1 MSFIFNGIERER
13 EQKRQ
18 RDSFWIES
26 WNNATL
32 PSIKWPST
40 FQVFTSNYKSCEY
53 SQFTFL
59 LHGMPYKLWAKCSK
73 QRTFARERS
82 WFFFSLFWMGG
93 KNKPYLAQNFLCR
106 WWQREKSYVCWSHN
120 TRARKKNIFFL
131 FVMNYGDSAPVPH
144 KIL

>member
-53 SQFTFL
+53 SQFTFF

-82 WFFFSLFWMGG
+82 WFFFRCFGWAAKINLTLHKKFCVGG
-93 KNKPYLAQNFLCR
+93 GSEKNRMFADHTTQEPEKKTFFFVCYELWRLC
-106 WWQREKSYVCWSHN
+106 SS
-120 TRARKKNIFFL
+120 
-131 FVMNYGDSAPVPH
+131 SS
-144 KIL
+144 